1 VEATPMLATD
11 VLKRNHRAIL
21 DLFDRYRRVGRG
33 DHRARKDLFDR
44 IRRAVRTHLGLEEEM
59 LYPAMTRKPS
69 PEAGRAL
76 DGVLQEHLLIDDLLT
91 SLVELQPQDREFDV
105 RMAGLRRAVENHLLL
120 EQKGPYGEIQRVL
133 KRQALEKLGAQISA
147 RIDLLSRAA

>member
-1 VEATPMLATD
+1 MLATD

-33 DHRARKDLFDR
+33 DHRAKKDLFDR
-44 IRRAVRTHLGLEEEM
+44 IRRAVRTHLSLEEEM

-91 SLVELQPQDREFDV
+91 SLSELRPQDREFDV
-105 RMAGLRRAVENHLLL
+105 RIAGLRRAVEDHLLL
-120 EQKGPYGEIQRVL
+120 EQKGPYGEIRRAL
-133 KRQALEKLGAQISA
+133 KREALEKLGAQISA
-147 RIDLLSRAA
+147 RIDLLRRVAFPLS